1 MKDPRKVLLL
11 TTIIGLAL
19 MFGITYLRETGSTAL
34 APSGDQISAS
44 PSPVSLNYAE
54 WGLFRNGYALPIPPD
69 WKNTSDTGGTA
80 VFEPGTKVGNI
91 KKISVTRL
99 SDAKVPPGQQ
109 FTTQK
114 EFEEWSAV
122 EGEVQGPIQK
132 IANITVDSTP
142 GLELSDIREDEG
154 QWTVIVWVR
163 KDNINLYLTFLGNEK
178 ITPDD
183 NSAMTHI
190 ASEFA
195 FVAPPSTGK

>member
-1 MKDPRKVLLL
+1 MKDPRKVLLS

-19 MFGITYLRETGSTAL
+19 MFGITYLRDPRRTAV
-34 APSGDQISAS
+34 APAGDQISVS
-44 PSPVSLNYAE
+44 PSPVSLSYAD
-54 WGLFRNGYALPIPPD
+54 WTLFSNGYALPIPPD

-80 VFEPGTKVGNI
+80 VLEPGTKIGTI
-91 KKISVTRL
+91 QKISITRL
-99 SDAKVPPGQQ
+99 SDAKAPAGQQ

-114 EFEEWSAV
+114 EFDEWSAV

-132 IANITVDSTP
+132 IANLTVDSTP

-163 KDNINLYLTFLGNEK
+163 KDNINLYLTFLGTEK

-183 NSAMTHI
+183 TTAINRI
-190 ASEFA
+190 ASEFT